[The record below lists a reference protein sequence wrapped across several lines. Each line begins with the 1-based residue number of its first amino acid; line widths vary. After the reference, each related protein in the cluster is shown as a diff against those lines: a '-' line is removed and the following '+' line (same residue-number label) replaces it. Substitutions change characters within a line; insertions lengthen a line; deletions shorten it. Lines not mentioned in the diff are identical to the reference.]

1 MTAQAQRRVSI
12 DPTVA
17 ELLGQAEQREAA
29 SLLKPAAR
37 RKFKRDR
44 NRTRAT
50 YDLPQALLDAVGQ
63 VGQAESMTNS
73 AVVGALLSQALCMLK
88 ASRWTLEGVKTF
100 TRSPLFEYLVTDET
114 VEAILAGKV
123 SLEV

>member
-1 MTAQAQRRVSI
+1 MTRREAV

-17 ELLGQAEQREAA
+17 ALLGQADQRQAVA
-29 SLLKPAAR
+29 TMTPADR
-37 RKFKRDR
+37 RKWKRDKA
-44 NRTRAT
+44 RTRAT
-50 YDLPQALLDAVGQ
+50 YDLPQALLDAVDQIGK
-63 VGQAESMTNS
+63 AESMTNS
-73 AVVGALLSQALCMLK
+73 AAVAALLAQALCMLQ
-88 ASRWTLEGVKTF
+88 AGRWTLEAVKTF